1 MKILHHTKF
10 LVKSKIRLTDH
21 SQIIEFIPCK
31 TAKPVWV
38 QQPLQ
43 AFFGIQDDSLCL
55 RIMSLPSAAGK
66 TVQAAYAQI
75 RIVPFPNFQQSLQI
89 CWLYPVIRIGEN
101 NKISL
106 CAIHPIIACGRKA
119 SVLLVISADTS
130 AFLLIPVTDFRT
142 FIRGTVIYQQKFK
155 V

>member
-55 RIMSLPSAAGK
+55 RIMSLPCLRIICLSCLRIMSLPSAAGK
-66 TVQAAYAQI
+66 TV
-75 RIVPFPNFQQSLQI
+75 
-89 CWLYPVIRIGEN
+89 
-101 NKISL
+101 
-106 CAIHPIIACGRKA
+106 
-119 SVLLVISADTS
+119 
-130 AFLLIPVTDFRT
+130 
-142 FIRGTVIYQQKFK
+142 
-155 V
+155 